1 MGLFGRQAHVSRPR
15 SQGVAMPVRPV
26 PLALA
31 AALAAVSTLAGC
43 GDNQEASQFPTTD
56 CTKVITDQCFEV
68 RGGDSAMLQTAI
80 NSIDTPATVVLG
92 VGRFAMTNQLTIRTP
107 RTHLVGQGIDR
118 TTLDF
123 GPTTTQVNGVDAISD
138 DFLIQDLTVLD
149 APKDGIRVEASTGVV
164 YRRIRVTSS
173 TPSDAS
179 NGAYGIYP
187 VKSQNV
193 LVEDSI
199 AENASD
205 AGLYVGQCQHV
216 IVRNNKVSG
225 NVAGLEIENTQ
236 YADVYGNLAEDNT
249 GGIVVFDLPGNPI
262 VGRDVRL
269 RDNTIRNN
277 NHINFATVG
286 TTVASIPIGTGT
298 FAMASRRVEIT
309 GNTYE
314 NNDTGDIALISGL
327 AIEQDATKWE
337 LQASQLSGTY
347 ADLGLIPGAAPG
359 TVMNFRGENIVVA
372 NNHHAGSGTRP
383 DARDPLKLGL
393 LLLLAYAGKP
403 IDSVLY
409 DAIGEPEFHS
419 TDAAMNTNINHM
431 CVGGNT
437 GGTFASMALDKQ
449 SATSQTP
456 FFRPAAPF
464 KPFDCT
470 TLVGG
475 PVVAVVLP

>member
-1 MGLFGRQAHVSRPR
+1 MRITLITVTTLGLGA
-15 SQGVAMPVRPV
+15 G
-26 PLALA
+26 
-31 AALAAVSTLAGC
+31 LAGC
-43 GDNQEASQFPTTD
+43 GDNAGTSSFPTTD
-56 CTKVITDQCFEV
+56 CTKVTATHCVEV
-68 RGGDSAMLQTAI
+68 SGGDVQTLQTTA
-80 NSIDTPATVVLG
+80 NSIDASTTIVLG
-92 VGRFAMTNQLTIRTP
+92 KGTFKMTNQLTIRTAGA
-107 RTHLVGQGIDR
+107 HLIGQGIDL

-123 GPTTTQVNGVDAISD
+123 GSTTTQGNGVDVMGN

-164 YRRIRVTSS
+164 YRRIRATWSHPSLS
-173 TPSDAS
+173 T

-193 LVEDSI
+193 LVEDSR

-216 IVRNNKVSG
+216 IVRNNTVTG

-236 YADVYGNLAEDNT
+236 YADVYGNTAEDNT

-277 NHINFATVG
+277 NHMNFASG
-286 TTVASIPIGTGT
+286 GTVASIPVGTGT

-309 GNTYE
+309 GNTYQ
-314 NNDTGDIALISGL
+314 NNNTGDIALISGL
-327 AIEQDATKWE
+327 AIEQDVTMWT
-337 LQASQLSGTY
+337 LPTSQLSGKY
-347 ADLGLIPGAAPG
+347 DDLGLLPGATAG
-359 TVMNFRGENIVVA
+359 TIMNFRGENIVVA
-372 NNHHAGSGTRP
+372 NNKHSGSGTSP
-383 DARDPLKLGL
+383 DPRDPLRIGILLGL
-393 LLLLAYAGKP
+393 TYGAHP

-409 DAIGEPEFHS
+409 DSIGESGFDS
-419 TDAAMNTNINHM
+419 TDAAMNSNDNHM
-431 CVGGNT
+431 CAGGNT
-437 GGTFASMALDKQ
+437 GGTFASMSLATQ
-449 SATSQTP
+449 SPASLTP

-470 TLVGG
+470 TLNGG
-475 PVVAVVLP
+475 AIAPVVLP